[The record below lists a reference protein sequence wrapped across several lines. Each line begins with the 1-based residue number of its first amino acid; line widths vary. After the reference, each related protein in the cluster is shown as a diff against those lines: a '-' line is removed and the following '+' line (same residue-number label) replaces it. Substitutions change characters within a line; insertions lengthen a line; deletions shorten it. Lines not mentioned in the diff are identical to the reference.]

1 LLRGVSLG
9 ASIVMI
15 LYWASQLGQAKATG
29 SELFRKQCAG
39 MRGNIETIGF
49 YAS

>member
-15 LYWASQLGQAKATG
+15 LYSASQLGQLKATG
-29 SELFRKQCAG
+29 SELFGKQCAG
-39 MRGNIETIGF
+39 MR
-49 YAS
+49 ALSK